1 MSRTGHLI
9 LSGVLT
15 DNRLFSRRR
24 SSVELEVFQKEA
36 AAASLGE
43 MGIPLYGTAFC
54 RNRQDWLW

>member
-15 DNRLFSRRR
+15 DNRLSSRRR
-24 SSVELEVFQKEA
+24 SSVELEVFQTEA
-36 AAASLGE
+36 AAAE
-43 MGIPLYGTAFC
+43 MGKPLYGTAFC